1 MRVFIIWSKVII
13 LWAVDMI
20 AKGNESAAKVD
31 VSIEIG
37 KSPQVRALVIY

>member
-20 AKGNESAAKVD
+20 AKGNEFAAKVD
-31 VSIEIG
+31 I
-37 KSPQVRALVIY
+37 